1 MNQGDEGKLN
11 RESGAGRKHG
21 VFKDLSM
28 EEKDKS
34 FVEEM
39 RADKSVSNKQVIN
52 RVKIMVSMATR
63 FDF

>member
-1 MNQGDEGKLN
+1 MGVSAHGKTSRSRTSMLSWRMCVNQGDEGKLN

-39 RADKSVSNKQVIN
+39 RAD
-52 RVKIMVSMATR
+52 
-63 FDF
+63 

>member
-1 MNQGDEGKLN
+1 MLSWRMCVNQGDEGKLN
-11 RESGAGRKHG
+11 KESGAGRRHG

-39 RADKSVSNKQVIN
+39 RAD
-52 RVKIMVSMATR
+52 
-63 FDF
+63 

>member
-11 RESGAGRKHG
+11 RESGAGRRHG

-39 RADKSVSNKQVIN
+39 RAD
-52 RVKIMVSMATR
+52 
-63 FDF
+63 